1 MSIKKHFKNQL
12 DSVVYAFNSLD
23 KKNSEKLLEDC
34 LETIRN
40 GRGIVTTALGKNVP
54 ICEKF
59 IGTLISVGLRA
70 NFMHTNSAIHGD
82 LGLVKKQDLVIIL
95 SKSGETEETL
105 TLCHLLNQRES
116 TNWVVTFNEKSTAC
130 KLVANKVVLKL
141 VNEGDPWNIVP
152 NNSSVILLAFLQAL
166 AMAIIEKLAIKLEY
180 FKNNH
185 PGGDIG
191 KKLQGV
197 QTS

>member
-12 DSVVYAFNSLD
+12 DSVAYAFDNLD
-23 KKNSEKLLEDC
+23 KKNSERLLEDC

-40 GRGIVTTALGKNVP
+40 GQGIVTTALGKNVP

-82 LGLVKKQDLVIIL
+82 LGLVKKNDLVIIL

-105 TLCHLLNQRES
+105 TLCHLLNQRKS
-116 TNWVVTFNEKSTAC
+116 TNWVVTFNEKSMIC
-130 KLVANKVVLKL
+130 KLVTNKVVLKL
-141 VNEGDPWNIVP
+141 INEGDPWNIVP
-152 NNSSVILLAFLQAL
+152 NNSSVIFLVFLQAL
-166 AMAIIEKLAIKLEY
+166 AMAITEKLAIKLKS

-191 KKLQGV
+191 KKLQRV
-197 QTS
+197 QT